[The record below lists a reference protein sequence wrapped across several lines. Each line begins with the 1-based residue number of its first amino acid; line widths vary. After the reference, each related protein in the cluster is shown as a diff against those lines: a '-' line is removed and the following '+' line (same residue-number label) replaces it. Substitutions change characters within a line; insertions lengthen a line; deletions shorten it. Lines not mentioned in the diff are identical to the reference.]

1 MGKHRSSVVPS
12 HVTLNIEA
20 VASLR
25 ASSESELPNS
35 QRPIE
40 SLTVALGRP
49 RTLMVLIGGIA
60 IWAFY
65 NGGGAAIAGM
75 HPFDPPPFYWLQG
88 LVGLYAALMTTMI
101 LTTQNRQNREA
112 EKRAHL
118 ELQVSLL
125 AEQRTAKIVALL
137 EELRRDLPSV
147 KDRPDPVAEAMQET
161 VPPSA
166 VIFAL
171 EQNLAGADAVKKNHG
186 K

>member
-1 MGKHRSSVVPS
+1 MTRRRASVVPN

-20 VASLR
+20 IANRR
-25 ASSESELPNS
+25 ALSESELPNS
-35 QRPIE
+35 QRVIE
-40 SLTVALGRP
+40 SLTLALGRP

-65 NGGGAAIAGM
+65 NCCVAFRANV

-88 LVGLYAALMTTMI
+88 LVGLYAALMTTMV
-101 LTTQNRQNREA
+101 LTTQNRQNKEA
-112 EKRAHL
+112 ERRAHL

-147 KDRPDPVAEAMQET
+147 KNRPDPVAEAMQET
-161 VPPSA
+161 VAPDA
-166 VIFAL
+166 VISAL
-171 EQNLAGADAVKKNHG
+171 DHALVGLDALKKSNG